1 MPASAMAPAVPA
13 NLFSLRRN
21 SSPFHES
28 GLLNSEKR
36 LGVGIAPTTNV
47 LDQLRAALG
56 AIAAPKLTA
65 VYTVVCTEIELT
77 VENRQMF
84 RQRACSTRWVNV
96 LDHGSATFATITA
109 PQLKAICAVIGFVIN
124 RILEYGHVFGTPRGW
139 TDSCDQFCTALSPV
153 TAPQAWVISAFVRNK
168 IERAVEDGQTSGET
182 AIGSGTYILHQVC
195 AIFGSITS
203 P

>member
-109 PQLKAICAVIGFVIN
+109 PQLKAICAVIGFAPTTNVLDQLRAALGAIAAPKLTAVYTVVCTEIELTVEN
-124 RILEYGHVFGTPRGW
+124 RQMFRQRACSTRWVNVLDHGSATFATI
-139 TDSCDQFCTALSPV
+139 
-153 TAPQAWVISAFVRNK
+153 TAPQLKAICAVIGF
-168 IERAVEDGQTSGET
+168 
-182 AIGSGTYILHQVC
+182 
-195 AIFGSITS
+195 
-203 P
+203 

>member
-1 MPASAMAPAVPA
+1 MAPAVPA

-21 SSPFHES
+21 SSLFHGS

-47 LDQLRAALG
+47 LDQLRTVLS

-65 VYTVVCTEIELT
+65 VYTVVCSEIELT

-84 RQRACSTRWVNV
+84 RRRACSTGRVNV
-96 LDHGSATFATITA
+96 LDHESAVSATITT
-109 PQLKAICAVIGFVIN
+109 PKLKAICAVIGFVVNGI
-124 RILEYGHVFGTPRGW
+124 IEYGHVFGTPRGW
-139 TDSCDQFCTALSPV
+139 TDICDPFRIIHSPV
-153 TAPQAWVISAFVRNK
+153 TAPQDWVISTYARNK

-182 AIGSGTYILHQVC
+182 VIISDINILNHVC
-195 AIFGSITS
+195 AICGSITS